1 MSESNCFLVTSST
14 SCLLLKL
21 TEAQNPTKINNLY
34 QNIFTTNYRLVQNS
48 KKKIYHRLFFIILQ
62 EELAC
67 YTNRRQKY
75 TRLLRRLFLN
85 FQLLLLV
92 LWQIFGQNAKFLDC
106 RRAAPCPI
114 LQCCQLPKGK
124 LSRTRKIHAQK
135 QFLAFHGITFHFS
148 SKM

>member
-92 LWQIFGQNAKFLDC
+92 FGKFLGKMPNFWTVGEPLLVQYC
-106 RRAAPCPI
+106 SVANF
-114 LQCCQLPKGK
+114 PK
-124 LSRTRKIHAQK
+124 LC
-135 QFLAFHGITFHFS
+135 FHGKFTLES
-148 SKM
+148 NC

>member
-14 SCLLLKL
+14 SCLLLRL

-48 KKKIYHRLFFIILQ
+48 KKKFYHRLFFIILQ

-75 TRLLRRLFLN
+75 TRLLRRLFPELSAAVLSALAN
-85 FQLLLLV
+85 F
-92 LWQIFGQNAKFLDC
+92 WAKCQIFGLSAS
-106 RRAAPCPI
+106 RS
-114 LQCCQLPKGK
+114 LPNMTV
-124 LSRTRKIHAQK
+124 LP
-135 QFLAFHGITFHFS
+135 TF
-148 SKM
+148 